1 MTRYTLIYP
10 DNSKGHINAK
20 EKESLLLAG
29 DIVKVREDT
38 YKLVGAVI
46 LLHSFRELGRIRPR
60 IVMIL
65 TRFFP
70 GLFVREMEN
79 GQQWKQDAAG
89 NAVLVNAGKRIPE
102 MLESPEAMALRLRLT

>member
-1 MTRYTLIYP
+1 MSKHYTLLYP
-10 DNSKGHINAK
+10 DHSKGNINAT

-70 GLFVREMEN
+70 GLFVWEF
-79 GQQWKQDAAG
+79 
-89 NAVLVNAGKRIPE
+89 AGKRIPE